1 MPKIIKKRNVQHGKP
16 EENLRDTVDDIR
28 VKIKE
33 QQRTLVIALAAFV
46 IVLIAVGGF
55 FIYNKWQGD
64 KADELQREAYKAF
77 YNEGGVQSPA
87 AGEDYKKALGLF
99 RKSYDAKKRADVLLY
114 IAYCQYGL
122 GYYDEAIATLKE
134 FNGKFNDAAIAPL
147 AYYKL
152 SEAYLKKGDMTNALA
167 ALSSITSGIYQD
179 MALMQSG
186 RILELQGKTDE
197 ARAKYKELVAK
208 FPNSIFAG
216 EAKARAGQ

>member
-1 MPKIIKKRNVQHGKP
+1 MPKVIKKRHVQHGKP

-28 VKIKE
+28 TKLKE

-46 IVLIAVGGF
+46 IVLVAVGGF
-55 FIYNKWQGD
+55 FIYNKWQGE
-64 KADELQREAYKAF
+64 KADELQREANKAF
-77 YNEGGVQSPA
+77 YNEGVTQPSA
-87 AGEDYKKALGLF
+87 TGENYKKALDLF
-99 RKSYDAKKRADVLLY
+99 KKSYDAKKRADVLLY

-134 FNGKFNDAAIAPL
+134 FNGKFSDPAIVPL

-152 SEAYLKKGDMTNALA
+152 SEAYLKKGDMANAVA
-167 ALSSITSGIYQD
+167 ALNSITTGIYQD
-179 MALMQSG
+179 MALMQTG

-197 ARAKYKELVAK
+197 AKVKYKELVAK